1 MPVLRASISER
12 DGTSLSAGT
21 AKRWCDIAAHYLRL
35 PSHSS
40 DYPSF
45 SIVSGL
51 CTGRF
56 AKSLAASAERSH
68 GLRTVDLD
76 VTVFKSWCGRGI
88 LKRSHWR
95 IWLHAIVGKQVRLLG
110 RRPFCPTPKP
120 IASGATLRRIVSRIR
135 GSVRIDMAFGSTVG
149 EREHTAR
156 DRQTLRRGVLGY
168 CGNGL
173 GGCQRPQR
181 VVAALYLDR
190 SSSFTMML
198 DMLPDGCDQHHE
210 HDL

>member
-12 DGTSLSAGT
+12 DGTSLFAGT
-21 AKRWCDIAAHYLRL
+21 AKRWCDIDAHYLRL
-35 PSHSS
+35 PSHPS

-45 SIVSGL
+45 SIVTGL

-68 GLRTVDLD
+68 GLRTVDLH

-110 RRPFCPTPKP
+110 HRSFCPTPKP
-120 IASGATLRRIVSRIR
+120 IASGATLRRIVSRMPR
-135 GSVRIDMAFGSTVG
+135 ERPDWHGSAAQSGSRNILFGIVRRCEG
-149 EREHTAR
+149 EF
-156 DRQTLRRGVLGY
+156 GVLWQRSRPLPASSTR
-168 CGNGL
+168 CGCAIPRQVLELHHDAGH
-173 GGCQRPQR
+173 
-181 VVAALYLDR
+181 AARWL
-190 SSSFTMML
+190 
-198 DMLPDGCDQHHE
+198 
-210 HDL
+210 